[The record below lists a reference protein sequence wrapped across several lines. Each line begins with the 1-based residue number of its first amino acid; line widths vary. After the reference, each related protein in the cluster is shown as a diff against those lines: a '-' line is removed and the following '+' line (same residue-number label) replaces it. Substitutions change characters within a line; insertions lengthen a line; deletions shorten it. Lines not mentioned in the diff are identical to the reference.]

1 MTKRDFGKPSYEE
14 WFWNHCGSRICC

>member
-14 WFWNHCGSRICC
+14 WIWNHCGSRICC